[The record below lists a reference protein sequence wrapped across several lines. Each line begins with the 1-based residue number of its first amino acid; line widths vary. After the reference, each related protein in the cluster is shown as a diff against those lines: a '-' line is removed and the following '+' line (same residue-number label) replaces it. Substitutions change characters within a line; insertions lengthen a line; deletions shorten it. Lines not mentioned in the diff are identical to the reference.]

1 VISDGPGTSNGR
13 KTMTDQIDQN
23 ELTGLTAEIVS
34 AYVSHNTLVASELPD
49 LIGNVQGALGLA
61 AAKATEPVKE
71 ELTPAV
77 SIRKSVTPDHIV
89 CIDCG
94 KKFKSLKRHIGTDH
108 DLSPD
113 AYRERWNLSRD
124 YPMVAPSYAEARSQL
139 AKKIGLG
146 RKPEPA
152 QKKRSRK

>member
-1 VISDGPGTSNGR
+1 
-13 KTMTDQIDQN
+13 MTDQIDQN
-23 ELTGLTAEIVS
+23 ALSELTAEVVS
-34 AYVSHNTLVASELPD
+34 AYVSHNTLISSDLPD
-49 LIGNVQGALGLA
+49 LIGTVQAALGRA
-61 AAKATEPVKE
+61 ATKATDPVKE

-77 SIRKSVTPDHIV
+77 SIRKSVTPDHIA

-94 KKFKSLKRHIGTDH
+94 KKFKSLKRHIGTEH

-146 RKPEPA
+146 RKPGQA
-152 QKKRSRK
+152 RKKGSRK